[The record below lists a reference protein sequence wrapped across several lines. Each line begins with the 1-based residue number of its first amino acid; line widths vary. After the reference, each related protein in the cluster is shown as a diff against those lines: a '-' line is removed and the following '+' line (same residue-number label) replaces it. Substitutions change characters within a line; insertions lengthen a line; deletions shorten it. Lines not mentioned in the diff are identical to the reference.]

1 MPYHVGS
8 KGSYGCSG
16 YPAVKDDGT
25 VMGCHKTRSAAAGQI
40 YAINQSEGNI
50 GKAMPDLKEGDWA
63 VTGHGK
69 DEFHIGQVVH
79 VMRDGALG
87 VPGAEYYIEAT
98 AENPAVMIQLYE
110 QDDEGWWEATRLYT
124 ACMMSMMIPIDPL
137 PVEPKL
143 KDVEMAMDNSMY
155 AEKTVTKSMY
165 RVVQDNPGCSGNF
178 AVVDEDGDL
187 EGCFQSRE
195 EASRFASEKNK
206 EEQMED
212 AEDMMEMNKAK
223 KPNYGEMIK
232 PRRGGSTP
240 ANPRLYARIVQEA
253 KDKFDVYPSAVANGW
268 VVQEYKRRGG
278 KYKSES
284 KKAMGQWSGSILDP
298 NTFEK

>member
-1 MPYHVGS
+1 MPYHVGA
-8 KGSYGCSG
+8 KGSYGCAG

-165 RVVQDNPGCSGNF
+165 RVVQDNPGCSGGF
-178 AVVDEDGDL
+178 AVVDEDGEL
-187 EGCFQSRE
+187 EGCFETRE
-195 EASRFASEKNK
+195 EASSYAEANNK

-212 AEDMMEMNKAK
+212 EDDMMDKAK
-223 KPNYGEMIK
+223 KPNYEEMIK

-240 ANPRLYARIVQEA
+240 ANPRLYASVVQAA
-253 KDKFDVYPSAVANGW
+253 KDKFDVYPSAVANAW

-278 KYKSES
+278 TYKAEKEIGKSI
-284 KKAMGQWSGSILDP
+284 WSDGPLGFGRGI
-298 NTFEK
+298 